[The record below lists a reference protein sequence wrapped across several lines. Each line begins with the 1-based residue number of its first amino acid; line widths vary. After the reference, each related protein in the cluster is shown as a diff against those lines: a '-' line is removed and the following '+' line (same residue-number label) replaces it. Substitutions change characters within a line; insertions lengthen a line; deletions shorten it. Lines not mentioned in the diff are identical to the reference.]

1 MTCRSGDLVVDGQ
14 NLASFIFGRV
24 YNAGLSVCCNPT
36 CMYEEAMKFINLFQ
50 NIGLRVIKVFAD
62 SISNLD
68 KIETYI
74 ERRLQKDTA
83 NKKFWDMLVQ
93 QRDFTLSSCGR
104 DNIDIPNCCQEA
116 VIKAFIDTYGE
127 QVMSLGGI
135 DTDRYYYC
143 FGIDYL

>member
-1 MTCRSGDLVVDGQ
+1 
-14 NLASFIFGRV
+14 
-24 YNAGLSVCCNPT
+24 
-36 CMYEEAMKFINLFQ
+36 MYEEAMKFINLFQ
-50 NIGLRVIKVFAD
+50 NIGLWVIKVFAD

-74 ERRLQKDTA
+74 ERRLEKDIA

-127 QVMSLGGI
+127 RILSLGGI
-135 DTDRYYYC
+135 DADRYYFC
-143 FGIDYL
+143 LGIDYI

>member
-1 MTCRSGDLVVDGQ
+1 M
-14 NLASFIFGRV
+14 
-24 YNAGLSVCCNPT
+24 SVCCNPT

-68 KIETYI
+68 KIETYT
-74 ERRLQKDTA
+74 ERRLQKDIA

-104 DNIDIPNCCQEA
+104 DNIDIPNCCLEA

>member
-14 NLASFIFGRV
+14 NLASFIFDRV
-24 YNAGLSVCCNPT
+24 YNGGLSVCCNPT
-36 CMYEEAMKFINLFQ
+36 CMYEETMKFINLFQ

-68 KIETYI
+68 KIETYT
-74 ERRLQKDTA
+74 ERRLEKDKA

-93 QRDFTLSSCGR
+93 QRDFTLSSCGKH
-104 DNIDIPNCCQEA
+104 IDIPNCCQEA

-127 QVMSLGGI
+127 QVLSLGGI
-135 DTDRYYYC
+135 DADRYYFC
-143 FGIDYL
+143 LGIDYL

>member
-1 MTCRSGDLVVDGQ
+1 
-14 NLASFIFGRV
+14 
-24 YNAGLSVCCNPT
+24 
-36 CMYEEAMKFINLFQ
+36 MKFINLFKSMGLS
-50 NIGLRVIKVFAD
+50 NLFKSMGLRVIKVFAD

-68 KIETYI
+68 KIETYT

-93 QRDFTLSSCGR
+93 QQDFTLSSCGR

-127 QVMSLGGI
+127 RILSLGGI
-135 DTDRYYYC
+135 DADRYYFC
-143 FGIDYL
+143 LGIDYL

>member
-14 NLASFIFGRV
+14 NLESFIFGRV

-36 CMYEEAMKFINLFQ
+36 CMYEEAMKFINFFKSM
-50 NIGLRVIKVFAD
+50 GLRVIKVFAD

-68 KIETYI
+68 KIETYT
-74 ERRLQKDTA
+74 ERRLEKDKA
-83 NKKFWDMLVQ
+83 NKKLWDMLVQ
-93 QRDFTLSSCGR
+93 QRDFTLSFCKE
-104 DNIDIPNCCQEA
+104 DEIHIPNCCLEA

-135 DTDRYYYC
+135 DADRYYFC
-143 FGIDYL
+143 LGIDYL